1 MVSTVEVAEIAERC
15 ALLAHL
21 TVAERQTVVE
31 NGRWRQLGVGEFFF
45 HQGEPADLMYL
56 IAKGRVRLTQL
67 TLDGTQV
74 ILNYFGPGEGLGI
87 IIALSNMAY
96 PLSAEVVEQ
105 CTCIYWDKE
114 TMRHLMRHYPQL
126 ALNGMDMVAHRFAQ
140 LQERYQELATQ
151 RVEQRVAR
159 TLLRLVTQFGKQV
172 ERGILIDM
180 ALTREDLAQ
189 MTGTN
194 LYNVSRILSK
204 WEQEGLIYSERKHIV
219 LCQPHKIVLIAEDL
233 PSAKPALP

>member
-1 MVSTVEVAEIAERC
+1 MVSTAEVATIAERC

-21 TVAERQTVVE
+21 TAAERQVVVE
-31 NGRWRQLGVGEFFF
+31 NGRWRQLNVGEFFF

-56 IAKGRVRLTQL
+56 IAKGRVKLTQL
-67 TLDGTQV
+67 TPDGTQV

-87 IIALSNMAY
+87 IVALSHAPY
-96 PLSAEVVEQ
+96 PLSAEVIER
-105 CTCIYWDKE
+105 CTCIYWDTQ
-114 TMRHLMRHYPQL
+114 TMHRLMQQYPQL
-126 ALNGMDMVAHRFAQ
+126 ALNGLDMVARRFAQ

-159 TLLRLVTQFGKQV
+159 TLLRLVAQFGKQV
-172 ERGILIDM
+172 EKGILVDM
-180 ALTREDLAQ
+180 VLTREDLAQ

-204 WEQEGLIYSERKHIV
+204 WEQEGLVYSERKHIV
-219 LCQPHKIVLIAEDL
+219 LCQPHKIVLIGEDL
-233 PSAKPALP
+233 PPVKPALP

>member
-1 MVSTVEVAEIAERC
+1 MISEAEVAKVADGC
-15 ALLAHL
+15 ALLAPL
-21 TVAERQTVVE
+21 TEVERRAVVE
-31 NGRWRQLGVGEFFF
+31 NGRWRQLDVGEFFF
-45 HQGEPADLMYL
+45 HQGEPAELMYL
-56 IAKGRVRLTQL
+56 IARGRVKLTQL
-67 TLDGTQV
+67 TPDGTQV

-96 PLSAEVVEQ
+96 PLSAEVVEV

-114 TMRHLMRHYPQL
+114 TMRRLMLQYPQL
-126 ALNGMDMVAHRFAQ
+126 ALNGLDMVARRFAQ
-140 LQERYQELATQ
+140 LQERYQELSTQ
-151 RVEQRVAR
+151 RVEQRIAR

-172 ERGILIDM
+172 ENGILVDM

-204 WEQEGLIYSERKHIV
+204 WEQQGFVYTERKYIV
-219 LCQPHKIVLIAEDL
+219 LQQPHQIVLIAEDL
-233 PSAKPALP
+233 PSVKSALP

>member
-1 MVSTVEVAEIAERC
+1 MVSTVEVATIAERC

-21 TVAERQTVVE
+21 TAAERQVVVE
-31 NGRWRQLGVGEFFF
+31 NGRWRQLEVGAFFF
-45 HQGEPADLMYL
+45 HQGEPGDWMYL
-56 IAKGRVRLTQL
+56 IAKGRVKLTQL
-67 TLDGTQV
+67 TPDGTQV

-87 IIALSNMAY
+87 IIALSHMAY
-96 PLSAEVVEQ
+96 PLSAEVVER
-105 CTCIYWDKE
+105 CTCIGWDTQ
-114 TMRHLMRHYPQL
+114 TMHRLMRQYPQL
-126 ALNGMDMVAHRFAQ
+126 ALNGLDMVARRFAQ

-172 ERGILIDM
+172 ANGILIDM

-204 WEQEGLIYSERKHIV
+204 WEQEGFVSSERKHIV
-219 LCQPHKIVLIAEDL
+219 LRQPHKIVLIGEDL
-233 PSAKPALP
+233 PPAKPALS